1 MLWQHCIKI
10 SKSINY
16 FVFKLGSILNV
27 MIKNAV
33 HKTSRK
39 NARVFHFF
47 PTNIIPC
54 GSREKW
60 SPIID
65 AKFADN
71 LKRNQIKIVK
81 L

>member
-1 MLWQHCIKI
+1 MT
-10 SKSINY
+10 
-16 FVFKLGSILNV
+16 ILNV

-71 LKRNQIKIVK
+71 LKCNQIKIVK